1 MHLVQHLVAVAVEP
15 MEILEV
21 RPVVRVVAVAVVNPH
36 YQVVLV
42 YVVKEMLV
50 ELVKI
55 LHPLPMVQEAVVEL
69 AVLVVMLQAQMV
81 LVAQVVM
88 VQI

>member
-15 MEILEV
+15 MVILEV

-81 LVAQVVM
+81 VVAQVAM